1 MKPLCFV
8 LMPFGIKRTVSGI
21 EINFDETY
29 SRYVAPAV
37 LAAGMEPLR
46 ADEEKF
52 GGVIH
57 KPMFERLILCDFAV
71 ADLTTA
77 NANVF
82 YELGVRHAIKSW
94 STVLIYADGT
104 GRLPFDVA
112 PLRALPYQIDANGA
126 ITNPDGSIDSLVQ
139 RLNAAKTATIDS
151 PLFQL
156 VDGFPDIQ
164 RLKTDVFRERVHY
177 SESKKRELSKA
188 RRLGIEAV
196 KDVEATFGNLADID
210 GAIAVDLVLSY
221 RAVKGWQD
229 MIRVSG
235 MIPPHIANSVLV
247 QEQLAL
253 ALNRAGESN
262 EAEEIIQSLLQRRGP
277 SSESL
282 GILGR
287 IYKDRWERANSRG
300 ENLEAGAFL
309 ERAIDAYLRGFESD
323 WRDAYP
329 GINALTL
336 MEIKKEIDSRQSDLL
351 PVVAFSVKRRIEGG
365 HADYWDY
372 ATLVELAVLQKTQEQ
387 AEAALGQALTHI
399 REKWE
404 PETTA
409 RNLRLI
415 REARA
420 RRGESFTWAEIIEE
434 KLVSRSTL
442 PL

>member
-1 MKPLCFV
+1 
-8 LMPFGIKRTVSGI
+8 MPFGIKRTVSGI